1 MDPVLH
7 LLLPL
12 LLVVAVGIDKR
23 KALLLAPFT
32 ILPDLDVLFGLHRE
46 ALHSFLF
53 ILVFPAALIVY
64 SRLKR
69 PEWLLGAYLALFYL
83 ASHIVLD
90 HSGVAFLWPF
100 VKEGF
105 YLDIDVTLTVRPEWS
120 FGYDIDYG
128 MRELTQATT
137 TYLVSDIAFAVIFL
151 GILMAAVFRKETVET
166 LRWLWG
172 VLKDFFRNVRK

>member
-12 LLVVAVGIDKR
+12 LFLIAVGIDKR
-23 KALLLAPFT
+23 KAVLLAPFA

-53 ILVFPAALIVY
+53 ILVFPIALIAY
-64 SRLKR
+64 SRMKK
-69 PEWLLGAYLALFYL
+69 PEWLLGAFLALFYL

-90 HSGVAFLWPF
+90 FSGVAFLWPF
-100 VKEGF
+100 VHEGF
-105 YLDIDVTLTVRPEWS
+105 FLDIDVTLTVRPEFQ
-120 FGYDIDYG
+120 FGFDFAYG
-128 MRELTQATT
+128 MEPLHQATT
-137 TYLVSDIAFAVIFL
+137 TYLVSDMAFSLIFL
-151 GILMAAVFRKETVET
+151 GVLMAAVFRKETVQT

-172 VLKDFFRNVRK
+172 VIKDLLSNVRK

>member
-12 LLVVAVGIDKR
+12 LLIVAVGIDKR
-23 KALLLAPFT
+23 KALLLAPFA
-32 ILPDLDVLFGLHRE
+32 ILPDFDVLFGLHRE

-53 ILVFPAALIVY
+53 ILVFPIALIAY

-69 PEWLLGAYLALFYL
+69 PEWLLGAFLALFYL
-83 ASHIVLD
+83 VSHVVLD

-120 FGYDIDYG
+120 FGFDLDYG
-128 MRELTQATT
+128 MRTLTQATT
-137 TYLVSDIAFAVIFL
+137 TYLISDIAFAVIFL
-151 GILMAAVFRKETVET
+151 GILMAVIFRKETAKT

-172 VLKDFFRNVRK
+172 VLKDLVGNVRK